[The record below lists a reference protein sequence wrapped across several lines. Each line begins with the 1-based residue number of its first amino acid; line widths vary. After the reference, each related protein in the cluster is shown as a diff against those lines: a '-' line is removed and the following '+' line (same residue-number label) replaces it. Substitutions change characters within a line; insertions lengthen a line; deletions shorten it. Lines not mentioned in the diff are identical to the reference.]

1 MKTLSLFAL
10 AGMLAAFP
18 VGTMDMA
25 PVGLAPAAAVG
36 SQSQQGPD
44 FSWRKALAA
53 GKTLEIKGVNGE
65 IRATLASG
73 NEASVTAT
81 KTARRSDPDQV
92 EIKVLEDAEGVT
104 ICVLYPSPRR
114 GAPNECGAGDHGRM
128 NTENNDVTVNFTV
141 AVPAG
146 VHFVA
151 NTVNGEI
158 RIAALKSDV
167 EAETVNGSIRIST
180 SGRAEARTVNG
191 SIDATMGNADWEDD
205 VAFTT
210 VNGGITLELPS
221 EVNAVLKAS
230 TVNGEIS
237 TDFPL
242 TVQGRFGPRS
252 MRGTL
257 GRGGHELALETVNGS
272 IELHKAQ

>member
-18 VGTMDMA
+18 AGTMELA
-25 PVGLAPAAAVG
+25 PVGMVPVAAG
-36 SQSQQGPD
+36 SSQSPQGPD
-44 FSWRKALAA
+44 FSWHKVMAA
-53 GKTLEIKGVNGE
+53 GKTLEIKGVNGD
-65 IRATLASG
+65 IRTTLASG

-81 KTARRSDPDQV
+81 KTARRSDPDGV
-92 EIKVLEDAEGVT
+92 EIKVLEDADGVT

-114 GAPNECGAGDHGRM
+114 GEPNECGSGNHGRM
-128 NTENNDVTVNFTV
+128 NTENNDVTVTFTV

-146 VHFVA
+146 VHYVA

-158 RIAALKSDV
+158 RVAALKSDV

-191 SIDATMGNADWEDD
+191 SIEATMGNANWEDD

-221 EVNAVLKAS
+221 EVNAELKAS
-230 TVNGEIS
+230 TVNGDIS
-237 TDFPL
+237 SDFPV

-272 IELHKAQ
+272 ITLRKAQ